1 MIELPTELA
10 IVLDEADRAVIDEH
24 GIELPWGPTN
34 AVELAVR
41 WSNSVAKLDDDRT
54 LSWSD
59 HSVWTEHDLV
69 GALYLRDAVETGLDA
84 LPEPARAK
92 VAAFVGTV
100 DDRYRSFTVE
110 DPSGR
115 MGVVAVRDLT
125 GRGWWWFRVPST
137 GPIVNDLRSYAL
149 PES

>member
-1 MIELPTELA
+1 MVTELSA
-10 IVLDEADRAVIDEH
+10 VLDATDRALIDEH
-24 GIELPWGPTN
+24 GVEAPWGPTT

-41 WSNSVAKLDDDRT
+41 WSHSVAKLDDDRA
-54 LSWSD
+54 LPWSD
-59 HSVWTEHDLV
+59 HGVWTEHDLV

-92 VAAFVGTV
+92 VAAFVGRV
-100 DDRYRSFTVE
+100 DDRYRSFTVD

-125 GRGWWWFRVPST
+125 GRGWWWFRVPSS
-137 GPIVNDLRSYAL
+137 GPIVRDLRSYAG